1 MELLQLKYFE
11 KVATLEN
18 MTRAAKELH
27 ISQPALS
34 NSIMRLEQELG
45 VKFFDRT
52 SRSIKL
58 NKQGVYMLSKVKK
71 ILTMVDSITADSYST
86 VSGGTI
92 SIALDTHSSHLL
104 DCIRDFRT
112 INPQISFRL
121 FTEIRVW
128 ESTAVSEFDFLL
140 HTSKLKLPYA
150 IQNIAL
156 GTQSYHA
163 VLPKEHPLAE
173 CESIPI
179 MDLKDE
185 SFCFVQVGSMT
196 LEAAYGLC
204 IESGFAPKI
213 ATLASNMYEK
223 VACIQKNIGIGI
235 VAVGNLDI
243 VSSIH
248 NLVTRPI
255 REFSNLTDI
264 KFSWKT
270 QPPLSP
276 SRSNTKG
283 RIRNTRNIVNLF
295 GKFILFMARPPCDP
309 PSRRSDHTR

>member
-128 ESTAVSEFDFLL
+128 KSTAVSEFDFLL

-204 IESGFAPKI
+204 IESGFAPNI

-264 KFSWKT
+264 KLSWKT

-276 SRSNTKG
+276 ICSLFVSYAADYFAAA
-283 RIRNTRNIVNLF
+283 NL
-295 GKFILFMARPPCDP
+295 L
-309 PSRRSDHTR
+309 